1 MIVKHL
7 IVQLCLLQLRLVVG
21 PMLAGSIFVALCI
34 VAVSGCSSRPQG
46 VVLIDPYL
54 AGVLSDAELADWRRA
69 ASSEDLKLDLVHLQ
83 LAEEGGALFDQMRS
97 VLASG
102 NNYHVAFVTPV
113 LLREAELLAELR
125 EDFFQGKIV
134 VLGVGADNLPRGLR
148 GVAFDRLPAYRELG
162 ELLAERSASDRDDS
176 IDSILFFAL
185 DTPENRSVAAALGS
199 ALEDRVGIKKLWYA
213 TEPDQERIRRDIDEW
228 KAPNTLAVFALGAS
242 SSVALQISREHALPS
257 VFEGSGFA
265 YEHVMY
271 SIELPFGGLLRAAV
285 RGEPDVS
292 AVLRSASLPSGR

>member
-7 IVQLCLLQLRLVVG
+7 IVQLHVLHLRLVLG

-34 VAVSGCSSRPQG
+34 LALPSCSSRPEG

-69 ASSEDLKLDLVHLQ
+69 ASSGGLKLDLVHLQ

-97 VLASG
+97 VLAPG

-113 LLREAELLAELR
+113 LLREAELLAELS
-125 EDFFQGKIV
+125 EDVFQGEIV
-134 VLGVGADNLPRGLR
+134 VLGVGADKLPSGLR

-162 ELLAERSASDRDDS
+162 ELLVDRSAAERDDS

-185 DTPENRSVAAALGS
+185 DTPENRSVAAALGL
-199 ALEDRVGIKKLWYA
+199 ALEGRVGTEELWYA

-228 KAPNTLAVFALGAS
+228 KAPNTLAIFALGSS
-242 SSVALQISREHALPS
+242 SSVALEISREHALPS
-257 VFEGSGFA
+257 VIEGSSFA
-265 YEHVMY
+265 SEHVMY

-292 AVLRSASLPSGR
+292 AVLRPASLPSGW